1 MYFSFTWCPGA
12 RTADELSKITAF
24 FYYGA
29 AKPPCLS
36 NIGNT
41 EEPIPAVQTSSK
53 SNSKV

>member
-12 RTADELSKITAF
+12 RTADELSKIMAF